1 MQTKVHRYA
10 TVNLQ
15 KSALLFRVLLYTK
28 WYPTLYTIERVYLPL
43 FGGLMKNL
51 AVHPF
56 LFAFALAFV
65 ALPAFT
71 QNTTT
76 GQIRGIITDPSGA
89 GVPSAE
95 IAAKDSSTGI
105 TRSVRSNT
113 SGDFTLLDLQSG
125 KYQLTVT
132 IAGFEKAIVENVIV
146 DTGRVT
152 NQPVQLVIG
161 SVSNTVEISGATPVL
176 ETSSSQVATTIKND
190 FIQDLPLSG
199 RDTLPFATLMAGNQS
214 IGNSD
219 NGRSGTFNGLPNAS
233 MNISLDGMNNNS
245 QRFKSGGTSF
255 FQFAPTRLDA
265 IEEVTVATTGN
276 GADAAGDGAMQIKL
290 VTRRGTDVYHG
301 KAFEQMRNE
310 ALNANSFFNNI
321 QGLPRT
327 KIRQNDFGGNF
338 GGRLVPWVPYLR
350 NRLFFFVN
358 FEATPIP
365 QSQISTA
372 TMLTPQAAAGNYQ
385 YVGTDNQ
392 VHTLNLLQFAAGG
405 GFSGTPNPIVQGVL
419 NSIGAT
425 ATKGVVIPSSNL
437 YQQTLNWN
445 QPLTNKTYYPTTR
458 VDYQISPNVAWHG
471 VWNLRYNT
479 ITGVPQYPG
488 LDFLGGSYKI
498 SAYIASNTVDWTIKP
513 NLLNSFTFGVQSN
526 GEFFYKGTGVDNWK
540 AYNNTYYNL
549 GLGVTPLIPNQTPF
563 IRNNPVFQVSDNL
576 SWLKGRHT
584 LSFGGS
590 WLHTSFWEET
600 WNAPGGGGVLT
611 ETLGVDA
618 SDPINALFTQARI
631 NAAPSQAIRA
641 TDVASAAQL
650 YATLTGRI
658 SSINGGLNVDEVS
671 HAYTPYAP
679 IVQRFDE
686 TYGGIFVQDT
696 FRVNS
701 RFTLNYGLRWNFS
714 SPIKNSNNI
723 DFAPNFAN
731 FLGPSTNWFQPGT
744 LNGVQNPVF
753 TQTSNTYGS
762 NFKQPAPNL
771 GIVWNPKYDNGI
783 AGKLLSNK
791 TVFRASYAVN
801 FYEEGL
807 NAISNVMSA
816 NPGATASISLL
827 PGQPGFAAGALT
839 AGGIIPSLSTFPTAF
854 NSTLNQSLFTFNRSA
869 ATTNPNLRI
878 PYVQNW
884 TLGIQRQIA
893 NGLVIEARYVGNK
906 STHVW
911 HYSNVQETNIFENG
925 FLQEFKI
932 AQGNLT
938 VNQANGKGASFANNG
953 LPGQAALPILETAF
967 GARGAQ
973 PALPATFTNGTF
985 VTYLQQGQAGA
996 FANSLATNINY
1007 ICRMVGST
1015 FSPCATN
1022 GYNVAGSYPI
1032 NFFRVNPYVN
1042 NLNYQDSNGNTNYN
1056 GLQLE
1061 VRKVISHGLAFQA
1074 NYTWSHTLGNIFN
1087 ASDQTGT
1094 SQIRTLRNGKLDYGP
1109 TPFDLRQVFQSF
1121 WSYSLPVG
1129 KGKLVN
1135 LSNPVVDRIA
1145 GGWVLSGV
1153 HRLTS
1158 GRVFQLTNGAG
1169 NRQTVNNL
1177 TDSGIVLNGLTVA
1190 QLQSKFARFSSGPN
1204 KNLIETSGDLIG
1216 PDGRANPQFL
1226 VSPTT
1231 PGVFGS
1237 FVYLYGPKILVN
1249 DLAVTKEV
1257 RIRERARFGF
1267 QVEALNVFNHPV
1279 FAIANANIQA
1289 TTFGQTTT
1297 AAVSP
1302 RNIQLRA
1309 YFQF

>member
-1 MQTKVHRYA
+1 MNT
-10 TVNLQ
+10 
-15 KSALLFRVLLYTK
+15 
-28 WYPTLYTIERVYLPL
+28 
-43 FGGLMKNL
+43 
-51 AVHPF
+51 
-56 LFAFALAFV
+56 LFARFSFLAITLAFV
-65 ALPAFT
+65 AQPAFN

-76 GQIRGIITDPSGA
+76 GQIRGTIMDPSGA
-89 GVPSAE
+89 GVPGAD
-95 IAAKDSSTGI
+95 ITAKDTSTGI
-105 TRSVRSNT
+105 LKSVRST
-113 SGDFTLLDLQSG
+113 PAGDYTLLDLQSG

-132 IAGFEKAIVENVIV
+132 LAGFEKAIVENVTV

-161 SVSNTVEISGATPVL
+161 SVTNVVEINGGAPVL

-219 NGRSGTFNGLPNAS
+219 NGRTGTFNGLPNAS

-290 VTRRGTDVYHG
+290 VTRRGTDTYHG

-310 ALNANSFFNNI
+310 ALNANNFFNNI
-321 QGLPRT
+321 QGIPRT
-327 KIRQNDFGGNF
+327 RIRQNDFGGNF
-338 GGRLVPWVPYLR
+338 GGKLVPWVPYLR
-350 NRLFFFVN
+350 NRLFFFAN

-365 QSQISTA
+365 QTQVSTA
-372 TMLTPQAAAGNYQ
+372 TMLTPQATAGNFQ
-385 YVGTDNQ
+385 YVGTDNL
-392 VHTLNLLQFAAGG
+392 VHTLNLLQFAGSN
-405 GFSGTPNPIVQGVL
+405 GFSGASNPIIQGVL
-419 NSIGAT
+419 NNINAT
-425 ATKGVVIPSSNL
+425 AGKGVVIPSSNL
-437 YQQTLNWN
+437 HLQTLNWS
-445 QPLTNKTYYPTTR
+445 QPLTNKTVYPTAR
-458 VDYQISPNVAWHG
+458 VDYQISPKIAWHG
-471 VWNLRYNT
+471 VWNLRHNT

-488 LDFLGGSYKI
+488 LDLLGSAYKI
-498 SAYIASNTVDWTIKP
+498 TAYVASNSFDWTIKP
-513 NLLNSFTFGVQSN
+513 TLLNTFTFGVQSN
-526 GEFFYKGTGVDNWK
+526 GEFFNKGTAVENWK
-540 AYNNTYYNL
+540 DYNNTYYNL
-549 GLGVTPLIPNQTPF
+549 GLGVTSLIPNQTPF
-563 IRNNPVFQVSDNL
+563 IRNNPVFQLSDNL

-584 LSFGGS
+584 ISFGGS

-611 ETLGVDA
+611 QTLGVDP

-631 NAAPSQAIRA
+631 NAFPGQNIRP
-641 TDVASAAQL
+641 TDIANAAQV

-658 SSINGGLNVDEVS
+658 SAINGGLNVDEVS
-671 HAYTPYAP
+671 HAYTPFAP

-686 TYGGIFVQDT
+686 TYGGMFVQDT

-701 RFTLNYGLRWNFS
+701 RLTLNYGLRWNFS
-714 SPIKNSNNI
+714 SPIRNSNNI

-753 TQTSNTYGS
+753 TQTANTYNS
-762 NFKQPAPNL
+762 ILKQPAPNL
-771 GIVWNPKYDNGI
+771 GIVWNPKYDSGI
-783 AGKLLSNK
+783 AGKLIGSN
-791 TVFRASYAVN
+791 TVIRASYAVN

-816 NPGATASISLL
+816 NPGATAAISLL
-827 PGQPGFAAGALT
+827 PGQPGFAPGGLT
-839 AGGIIPSLSTFPTAF
+839 AGGSIPALSTFPTAF
-854 NSTLNQSLFTFNRSA
+854 NSTLQQSLFTFNRSA
-869 ATTNPNLRI
+869 ATTNPNLRV

-893 NGLVIEARYVGNK
+893 SGLVFEARYVGNK
-906 STHVW
+906 ATHVW

-925 FLQEFKI
+925 FLQEFKN
-932 AQGNLT
+932 AQGNLN
-938 VNQANGKGASFANNG
+938 VNQANGRGATFANNG

-967 GARGAQ
+967 GARGNQ
-973 PALPATFTNGTF
+973 PALPTTFTNGTF

-996 FANSLATNINY
+996 FANSLATNISY
-1007 ICRMVGST
+1007 LCRMVGST
-1015 FSPCATN
+1015 FSPCAAN
-1022 GYNVAGSYPI
+1022 GYTAPGTYPI

-1061 VRKVISHGLAFQA
+1061 IRKATSHGLAFQA
-1074 NYTWSHTLGNIFN
+1074 NYTWSHTLGNIYN

-1109 TPFDLRQVFQSF
+1109 TPFDLRQVFQGF
-1121 WSYSLPVG
+1121 WSYALPVG
-1129 KGKLVN
+1129 KGKRMN
-1135 LSNPVVDRIA
+1135 LSNTVLDRIA

-1158 GRVFQLTNGAG
+1158 GRVVQLTNGAG

-1177 TDSGIVLNGLTVA
+1177 TDSGVVLNGITVA
-1190 QLQSKFARFSSGPN
+1190 QLQSKFSQFSTGPN
-1204 KNLIETSGDLIG
+1204 RNLIETSRDLIG
-1216 PDGRANPQFL
+1216 PDGRANPQYL
-1226 VSPTT
+1226 TSPAT

-1237 FVYLYGPKILVN
+1237 FVYLYGPKIIVN

-1257 RIRERARFGF
+1257 RIRDRARLGF
-1267 QVEALNVFNHPV
+1267 QAEALNVFNHPV
-1279 FAIANANIQA
+1279 FGLANATIQA

-1297 AAVSP
+1297 TAVGP
-1302 RNIQLRA
+1302 RNLQLRA